1 MIRNILKLLY
11 IPLLCQLWLLTC
23 VFSASAQN
31 REVTIRGVV
40 TDSITGQP
48 IEFVNIAQAGTT
60 HGTST
65 DEEGRF
71 ELSIRQGSTLTAS
84 YLGYAKRDFRAKRG
98 GGTLNIRLI
107 PSDIQLAEVVVK
119 RKSEHYRRKDNPAV
133 ALMRKVIGHKNDR
146 LPSQLDQY
154 SCQRYEQT
162 MYSINNLSPKYQQS
176 LRKRFKFI
184 DKYIDTLNITG
195 RPILPISLDERISSL
210 YSRRKIQEQREVLEA
225 QFHDGVD
232 EMLPPEIMGLLKS
245 NMLQEVEL
253 REDNIYLFNQ
263 HFLSPLSEQGITFY
277 KYYLLDT
284 LHTEGQSPLIDVGFA
299 PFVPHTY
306 GFVGHLFVEADSS
319 YMVRKALLEFPPELN
334 MNFARNLHVSL
345 QNSRL
350 PDSTVVTSDLCIDVD
365 LNNTN
370 NGLGVHA
377 RRAFAYSGFSSQ
389 PLADSLFLLD
399 PLSESHLLATQSLD
413 QHYWSQHRAAYDFDP
428 ERSVGAML
436 AEMRQ
441 VPFYKYMELSLTTLF
456 KGFIP
461 LDAPREEQAHVL
473 FGRINSIASWNAL
486 EHARLRA
493 GAMTTGN
500 ISHYLFGQGYV
511 AYGIGDHKWKYDAQL
526 EYSFRRKKLFAEE
539 FPVRSLRLES
549 TYDSKELGSAMVT
562 NRDNFINS
570 MRRDT
575 DPKFTY
581 RWENSL
587 TYTYECWN
595 HFSFMLQGEWMR
607 EYESH
612 LARFDR
618 VEQKVE
624 ATSPRHHDLT
634 FGTLTLR
641 WAPKEVFAQTHTGRI
656 RMDFQHPVFELTHRF
671 AKKDFLGSDF
681 DYQATDFMFQKRI
694 WHTPFGF
701 TDMTLRAGK
710 VWTQVPY
717 TQLAVPRINAGFYV
731 LDDCFTQ
738 LESMEFVYDQ
748 YATWNL
754 AYNMNGLIFNQI
766 PYLRKLRW
774 REIICFRGFVGSL
787 SDKNNPEALCD
798 DGSYRN
804 PQLYRFPTNG
814 HTYAPESTPYM
825 EVAFGIDNIFKCI
838 RIDYIRR
845 LSYLDHPSISKHG
858 FQMVVSMA
866 F

>member
-1 MIRNILKLLY
+1 MIRYRQKLFNIALLG
-11 IPLLCQLWLLTC
+11 LLLVLASHLPAVAQ
-23 VFSASAQN
+23 SA
-31 REVTIRGVV
+31 EVTIAGVL
-40 TDSITGQP
+40 TDSISGQP
-48 IEFVNIAQAGTT
+48 IEFANIAQAGTT
-60 HGTST
+60 NGTTT
-65 DEEGRF
+65 DETGHF
-71 ELSIRQGSTLTAS
+71 ELSVRAGSTLTVS
-84 YLGYAKRDFRAKRG
+84 CLGYAKRELRVTRSTHSL
-98 GGTLNIRLI
+98 TLRLL
-107 PSDIQLAEVVVK
+107 PTDIQLAEVVVK

-133 ALMRKVIGHKNDR
+133 AFMRQVISHKNDSR
-146 LPSQLDQY
+146 PLALDHY

-162 MYSINNLSPKYQQS
+162 LYALNNFSAKYQQS

-184 DKYIDTLNITG
+184 DKYIDTLNVTG
-195 RPILPISLDERISSL
+195 RPMLPVSLDERISSQFF
-210 YSRRKIQEQREVLEA
+210 RRRGQEQREVLEA

-232 EMLPPEIMGLLKS
+232 EMLPPEIMSLLKT

-253 REDNIYLFNQ
+253 CDDNIYLFNQ

-284 LHTEGQSPLIDVGFA
+284 LHTEGQSPLIDIGFA
-299 PFVPHTY
+299 PYVPHTY
-306 GFVGHLFVEADSS
+306 GFVGHLFVEADSTF
-319 YMVRKALLEFPPELN
+319 MVRKALLEFPPDLN
-334 MNFARNLHVSL
+334 MNFARNLHVTL
-345 QNSRL
+345 LNSRL
-350 PDSTVVTSDLCIDVD
+350 PDGTVVTADQCIDVD

-370 NGLGVHA
+370 NGLGIHA
-377 RRAFAYSGFSSQ
+377 RRAFAYSGFSSL
-389 PLADSLFLLD
+389 PLADSLFLLEPISD
-399 PLSESHLLATQSLD
+399 SPQLAAQSLD
-413 QHYWSQHRAAYDFDP
+413 QQYWSLHRAAYDFDP

-461 LDAPREEQAHVL
+461 LDALREERAHVL
-473 FGRINSIASWNAL
+473 FGRVNSIASWNAL
-486 EHARLRA
+486 EHARLRV
-493 GAMTTGN
+493 GGMTTGN
-500 ISHYLFGQGYV
+500 ISHYLFGQGYA

-549 TYDSKELGSAMVT
+549 TYDSKELGSVMVT

-595 HFSFMLQGEWMR
+595 HFSFVLQGEWMR
-607 EYESH
+607 EYESR
-612 LARFDR
+612 LARFDLVGGER
-618 VEQKVE
+618 KM
-624 ATSPRHHDLT
+624 SHDLA
-634 FGTLTLR
+634 FGTVSLR

-671 AKKDFLGSDF
+671 AKKGVLGTDF

-717 TQLAVPRINAGFYV
+717 THLAIPRTNAGFYL

-754 AYNMNGLIFNQI
+754 AYNMNGLILNQI

-774 REIICFRGFVGSL
+774 REIVCFRGFVGSL
-787 SDKNNPEALCD
+787 SDKNNPDALCD

-804 PQLYRFPTNG
+804 PQLYRFPSNG
-814 HTYAPESTPYM
+814 HTYAPGSTPYM
-825 EVAFGIDNIFKCI
+825 EVAFGIDNIFKCL

-858 FQMVVSMA
+858 LQMVVSMA